1 MEDIIAIRV
10 TDSRDRKH
18 YFLTWGRVFNRI
30 ETDELFSAIKPHLKS
45 FGIKNG
51 RHFHLC
57 DSLREAVRQRYFF
70 EAFFKMTQEKIPYG
84 VSSYPKW
91 KSKQKARIKK
101 GREIH
106 YLGVDK

>member
-10 TDSRDRKH
+10 TDSGGRKH
-18 YFLTWGRVFNRI
+18 YFLTWGRIFDRI
-30 ETDELFSAIKPHLKS
+30 ETDELYLAIKPHLKR
-45 FGIKNG
+45 FGIKNK
-51 RHFHLC
+51 RQFHLC
-57 DSLREAVRQRYFF
+57 DSLREAMQQRYFF
-70 EAFFKMTQEKIPYG
+70 EGFFKMAQERIPYG

-101 GREIH
+101 GRGIY